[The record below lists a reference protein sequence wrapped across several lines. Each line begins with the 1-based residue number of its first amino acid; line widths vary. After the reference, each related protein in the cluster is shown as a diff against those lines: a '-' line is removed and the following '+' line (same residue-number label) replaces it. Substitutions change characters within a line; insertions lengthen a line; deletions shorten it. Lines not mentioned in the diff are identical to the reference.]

1 MKQESVANTTHMSVF
16 TVWMWKVL
24 LIWHDR
30 CYQQLTMVQCQLQHI
45 SLILTIRFRKFCIIL
60 KLPSLFS
67 EQWWLL
73 YTDRQT
79 DRQLSLLYELL
90 WQTTMFQTRR
100 SYRQNLKDSENTTL
114 YYTWLIFRTLS
125 TVFIYQ
131 NNCFTDFICLLL
143 KVGMNDGDPTIG
155 PIQKSLPLL
164 LDLSCS

>member
-67 EQWWLL
+67 
-73 YTDRQT
+73 
-79 DRQLSLLYELL
+79 
-90 WQTTMFQTRR
+90 
-100 SYRQNLKDSENTTL
+100 
-114 YYTWLIFRTLS
+114 
-125 TVFIYQ
+125 
-131 NNCFTDFICLLL
+131 
-143 KVGMNDGDPTIG
+143 
-155 PIQKSLPLL
+155 
-164 LDLSCS
+164 